1 MFGWL
6 WCCSAENAPFLILKM
21 AAKDIYEYVRKNEIF
36 SKIEL
41 EARTWNIFWKE
52 LIDNEGRA
60 HGFQDRKNVNI

>member
-6 WCCSAENAPFLILKM
+6 CCSAENAPFLILKM

-41 EARTWNIFWKE
+41 EARTWNIFSKE